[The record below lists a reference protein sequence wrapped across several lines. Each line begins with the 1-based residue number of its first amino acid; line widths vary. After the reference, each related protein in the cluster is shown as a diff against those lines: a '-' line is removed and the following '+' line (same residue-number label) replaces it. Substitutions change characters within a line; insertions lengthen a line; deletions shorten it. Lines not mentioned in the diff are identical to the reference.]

1 MNEQITHSRGESLY
15 KRRIRDV
22 ACMRGTM
29 IDAQAGD
36 ACEAAQLRR
45 DGSTYRVGIVQLP
58 AHHVTTH
65 SEVIGGQKIIK
76 E

>member
-1 MNEQITHSRGESLY
+1 
-15 KRRIRDV
+15 
-22 ACMRGTM
+22 MRGTM